1 MLDKLNRFIEISK
14 DFGTDVCRPS
24 SDLYLQVLEDLIGP
38 LSNINAKVKYTKK
51 ETKTY
56 PSGLVVDEYTISKKV
71 LGGTRSS
78 SVQNI
83 NCTILKE
90 FDNTYL
96 IYYSTYKDEDV
107 YGEMKDLYIVDKELI
122 EV

>member
-38 LSNINAKVKYTKK
+38 LSNIKAKVKYTKK

-56 PSGLVVDEYTISKKV
+56 PSGLVVDEYIINKKI
-71 LGGTRSS
+71 LGDSH
-78 SVQNI
+78 VYNI

-96 IYYSTYKDEDV
+96 IYYSTCKDEDI

-122 EV
+122 EVL